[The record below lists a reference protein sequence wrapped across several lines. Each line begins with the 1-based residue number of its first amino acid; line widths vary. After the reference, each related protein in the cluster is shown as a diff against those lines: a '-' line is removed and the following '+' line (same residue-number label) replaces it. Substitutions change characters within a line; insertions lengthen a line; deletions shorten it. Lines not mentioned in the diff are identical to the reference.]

1 MSNTVIYLIIGSM
14 FMLCMDLILLNKKEK
29 FTNAERIIGIILWP
43 LALLQFI
50 YYFIKGNNDE

>member
-1 MSNTVIYLIIGSM
+1 MTGIWIYLLIGSM

-43 LALLQFI
+43 LGLVQFI
-50 YYFIKGNNDE
+50 YYFIKGNDDE